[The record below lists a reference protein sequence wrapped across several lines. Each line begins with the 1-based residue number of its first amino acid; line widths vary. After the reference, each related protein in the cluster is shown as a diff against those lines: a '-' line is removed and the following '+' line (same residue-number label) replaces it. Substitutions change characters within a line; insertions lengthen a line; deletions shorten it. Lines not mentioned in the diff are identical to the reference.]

1 MARLVLIRHG
11 QSIWNKENRFT
22 GWIDVELSQNGIEE
36 AESAGVQL
44 KDFKF
49 DLTFTSELQR
59 AQETLKYILKENN
72 FIDNFRIIHDSQ
84 VGGEWYNNIKSEDL
98 NLFEVHISNRLN
110 ERYYGDLQGLNKEK
124 TIEKYGEEQVHLWRR
139 SYDIAPP
146 NGESLEMTSKR
157 TIPYFKEKI
166 KSGFIDGKDIIIVAH
181 GNSLRSIIMHIEKLS
196 KDEILD
202 VEIPTGTPIV
212 YELDSQM
219 NILDKKILN

>member
-166 KSGFIDGKDIIIVAH
+166 KSGLIEGKDIIIAAH